1 MELRTILLP
10 LMLLTISGCSTLG
23 GFLGNKPEPKPIPV
37 EIKTVEV
44 KIPITH
50 PALPRGLDLREP
62 QWYVVSDK
70 NIDEFLERIAK
81 ENAGQVVFL
90 AMSVQD
96 YELMAYNMQEIKR
109 YVNQMKEVVVYYRT
123 VNDVPKDVEE
133 EVGETDEST
142 N

>member
-23 GFLGNKPEPKPIPV
+23 GFLGREEPKPIPV

-50 PALPRGLDLREP
+50 PTLPRGLDLREP

-109 YVNQMKEVVVYYRT
+109 YVNQMKEVIVYYRT